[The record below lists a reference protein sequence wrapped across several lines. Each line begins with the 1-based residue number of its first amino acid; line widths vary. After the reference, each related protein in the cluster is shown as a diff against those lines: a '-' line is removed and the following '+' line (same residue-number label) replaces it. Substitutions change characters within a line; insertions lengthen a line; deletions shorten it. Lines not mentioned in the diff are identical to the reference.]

1 VASSAV
7 TSGTFA
13 VAKASDGTAFFA
25 DAAATTVGNNRT
37 RRSITT
43 TLIEPDEIYLITA
56 TAIIDSG
63 ARQAFAQLSGAALLQ
78 TIGRAGTTAVAT
90 SADLKASLTATD
102 AAIATVDA
110 NVDAILLDTAE
121 IGTAGAGLTDL
132 ATASALA
139 TVDNNVDAILV
150 DTGTTLPATLATIDG
165 IADAILVDTG
175 TTIPGTI
182 ATVDANV
189 DAILLD
195 TGTTLPAT
203 LTTIEG
209 KVDTVDGV
217 VDSIVIDI
225 AALNDVAAADVA
237 TAILDAANGIETGVT
252 PRQALRGILSALGAK
267 VSGMESNAPVFRDV
281 GDTKDRITAATDSNG
296 NRTSVTLDLT

>member
-1 VASSAV
+1 MTIVGSTGSAFYSDGDQSLTIGTPYRAIVTATIDGSTRSFPATVLAVDTSAAANIAQSVWRRTSSQLVA
-7 TSGTFA
+7 
-13 VAKASDGTAFFA
+13 DGTA
-25 DAAATTVGNNRT
+25 G
-37 RRSITT
+37 
-43 TLIEPDEIYLITA
+43 
-56 TAIIDSG
+56 
-63 ARQAFAQLSGAALLQ
+63 
-78 TIGRAGTTAVAT
+78 
-90 SADLKASLTATD
+90 
-102 AAIATVDA
+102 
-110 NVDAILLDTAE
+110 
-121 IGTAGAGLTDL
+121 GAG
-132 ATASALA
+132 SAAEVMNEVISDVAGVGTLVSA
-139 TVDNNVDAILV
+139 VDTVVDAILV
-150 DTGTTLPATLATIDG
+150 DTGTTLPATL
-165 IADAILVDTG
+165 
-175 TTIPGTI
+175 

-225 AALNDVAAADVA
+225 AAINDVAAAAVA

-267 VSGMESNAPVFRDV
+267 VSGMDSNAPVFRDV